1 MAVYMLAPSADIT
14 VTVLIYYNKMSL
26 TVLSVLLLVT
36 TSEVVENQQR
46 DWSNITCDKHSNT
59 DLNTLSSG
67 MQPNTMYISFN
78 KGTNLHYY
86 LFKSCIYLHAR
97 WKLP

>member
-46 DWSNITCDKHSNT
+46 D
-59 DLNTLSSG
+59 
-67 MQPNTMYISFN
+67 
-78 KGTNLHYY
+78 
-86 LFKSCIYLHAR
+86 
-97 WKLP
+97 